1 MCLGL
6 HDTFLLA
13 LNHYYSGLLQASTG
27 QSRPPHTAATSDECA
42 RGTPSLPSLVDIGK
56 NINTR
61 SVGGQLGQIERQML
75 NIKGQ
80 IAPLVLPPE
89 TTHLPPLTQQK
100 YSLLPRK
107 GTWPITAEMLHSI
120 T

>member
-1 MCLGL
+1 MGFITNFFF
-6 HDTFLLA
+6 HSI
-13 LNHYYSGLLQASTG
+13 HYCSGLLQASTG

-75 NIKGQ
+75 NVKGQ
-80 IAPLVLPPE
+80 TAPLVLPPD

-100 YSLLPRK
+100 YSLLPSK
-107 GTWPITAEMLHSI
+107 GNWPITAEMLNSI
-120 T
+120 A